1 MDFIM
6 PDLISLTKMAP
17 LLTKLAGSLAE
28 SAKGPAAKKKDELK
42 IRFKLGFNE
51 YIFQQATR
59 YANVKTI
66 IGSNIPLSLKDVYVN
81 LYIYKDMHNNKSNNV
96 RDDDFITDRSRFT
109 ENRFHCDCWRRKIH
123 ANAVLIF
130 LVLVGAI
137 RTASCVYRASRRQRL
152 SRLCNFG
159 VHKGQNPRTPNLAL
173 QPIN

>member
-1 MDFIM
+1 MS
-6 PDLISLTKMAP
+6 DLISLTKMAP
-17 LLTKLAGSLAE
+17 LLGKLAGSLAE

-66 IGSNIPLSLKDVYVN
+66 IGSNIPLSLKDVYIN
-81 LYIYKDMHNNKSNNV
+81 LYVYKDRHNNKSETMT
-96 RDDDFITDRSRFT
+96 FTDRSRFT
-109 ENRFHCDCWRRKIH
+109 ENRFHFDCWRRKIH

-152 SRLCNFG
+152 SRLFNFG
-159 VHKGQNPRTPNLAL
+159 AQRTKSKNTYLAL